1 MTRTKAL
8 VESSLLVA
16 LAVVL
21 FMASNTIP
29 VVGIIFTFLC
39 PAPLVVLGLRHSL
52 KRAALGSVV
61 ATVIISLLLGVVGGV
76 FFLFGF
82 AVLGV
87 GLGAL
92 GRKRDNAVEIVLYGI
107 LVSLSSKLLLMVIV
121 SRLTGVNPFSLET
134 ADFEA
139 ILDKVVS
146 VYTNTGLIPDQS
158 ISAMKGQLEAT
169 FRIIPQVFPAILTVA
184 AAIDCLLSYVVS
196 RVVLVRLGRGVLPP
210 LPPFGE
216 WRLPRDI
223 FWALLAS
230 ALLPLVGGTGPWAA
244 WLSKAG
250 TNLRL
255 LVSLLF
261 MIQGMSVA
269 WSLLGGTRI
278 SSKTA
283 RGLIIFFAV
292 LVPVLSYLLII
303 LGLVDIWWDLRARF
317 RR

>member
-29 VVGIIFTFLC
+29 IVGIAFTFLC

-52 KRAALGSVV
+52 KRAALGSIV
-61 ATVIISLLLGVVGGV
+61 ATLIISIFLGVVGGM

-82 AVLGV
+82 AILGV

-92 GRKRDNAVEIVLYGI
+92 GRRRDNAVEIVLYGI
-107 LVSLSSKLLLMVIV
+107 LVSLASMLVLMVIV

-134 ADFEA
+134 GEFEA
-139 ILDKVVS
+139 VLDRVMS
-146 VYTNTGLIPDQS
+146 VYSKTGLIPPESLAPMRQ
-158 ISAMKGQLEAT
+158 QFEAT
-169 FRIIPQVFPAILTVA
+169 FRIIPQVFPALLSIA
-184 AAIDCLLSYVVS
+184 AAIDCLSSYIVS
-196 RVVLVRLGRGVLPP
+196 RLILVRLGRGVLPP

-216 WRLPRDI
+216 WRFPRNI

-230 ALLPLVGGTGPWAA
+230 ALLPFLGGTGSLAPI
-244 WLSKAG
+244 LSRVG
-250 TNLRL
+250 INLRL

-269 WSLLGGTRI
+269 WAFLGRTRV
-278 SSKTA
+278 SGKAA
-283 RGLIIFFAV
+283 RGLIIFVAV
-292 LVPVLSYLLII
+292 LVPILSYFLII
-303 LGLVDIWWDLRARF
+303 VGLVDIWWDLRTRLW
-317 RR
+317 R

>member
-29 VVGIIFTFLC
+29 VLGIAFTFLC

-52 KRAALGSVV
+52 KRAALGSIV
-61 ATVIISLLLGVVGGV
+61 ATIIISIVLGLVGGT

-82 AVLGV
+82 AILGV

-92 GRKRDNAVEIVLYGI
+92 GRRRDNAVEIVLYGI
-107 LVSLSSKLLLMVIV
+107 LVSLASKLILMVIV

-134 ADFEA
+134 GDFEA
-139 ILDKVVS
+139 VLERVMSIYSK
-146 VYTNTGLIPDQS
+146 TGLIPAES
-158 ISAMKGQLEAT
+158 LSAMKKQFEAT
-169 FRIIPQVFPAILTVA
+169 LKVLPQVFPALLSIA
-184 AAIDCLLSYVVS
+184 SAIDCLLSYVVS
-196 RVVLVRLGRGVLPP
+196 RLILVRLGRGVLPP

-216 WRLPRDI
+216 WRFPRNI

-230 ALLPLVGGTGPWAA
+230 ALLPLMGGSSA
-244 WLSKAG
+244 WGATLSKIG
-250 TNLRL
+250 INLRL

-261 MIQGMSVA
+261 MIQGVSVVWA
-269 WSLLGGTRI
+269 LLGRTRF
-278 SSKTA
+278 SGKLA
-283 RGLIIFFAV
+283 RGLIIFVAA
-292 LVPVLSYLLII
+292 LVPILSYFLII
-303 LGLVDIWWDLRARF
+303 VGLVDIWWDLRTRLW
-317 RR
+317 R

>member
-29 VVGIIFTFLC
+29 IVGIAFTFLC

-61 ATVIISLLLGVVGGV
+61 ATLIISIMLGVVGGV

-107 LVSLSSKLLLMVIV
+107 LVSLASKLVLMVIV
-121 SRLTGVNPFSLET
+121 SRLTGVNPFSLDTKEFT
-134 ADFEA
+134 AV
-139 ILDKVVS
+139 LDRVMDLYSK
-146 VYTNTGLIPDQS
+146 TGLIPSGSLSSMRQ
-158 ISAMKGQLEAT
+158 QFEAT
-169 FRIIPQVFPAILTVA
+169 FRIIPQVFPALLTIA
-184 AAIDCLLSYVVS
+184 AAIDCLLSYIVS
-196 RVVLVRLGRGVLPP
+196 RVILVRLGRGVLPP

-216 WRLPRDI
+216 WRFPRNI

-230 ALLPLVGGTGPWAA
+230 ALLPFVGASFPWGST
-244 WLSKAG
+244 LSRAG
-250 TNLRL
+250 INLRL

-269 WSLLGGTRI
+269 WALMEKTRF
-278 SSKTA
+278 SGKLS
-283 RGLIIFFAV
+283 RSLIIFVAI
-292 LVPVLSYLLII
+292 LVPLLSYMLII
-303 LGLVDIWWDLRARF
+303 VGLVDIWWDLRSRL